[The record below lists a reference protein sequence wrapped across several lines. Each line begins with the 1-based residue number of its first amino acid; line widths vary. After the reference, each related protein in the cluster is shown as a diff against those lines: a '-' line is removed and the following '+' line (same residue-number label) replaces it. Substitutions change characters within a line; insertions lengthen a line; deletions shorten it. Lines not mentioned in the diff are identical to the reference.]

1 MALSAYAGR
10 VFDGTVR
17 GYRLVDDNYF
27 YYNCLTGETAWREFQ
42 VDTFVG
48 PSFIFLQLLC
58 RKVHPPLLPCLPE
71 EVKL

>member
-27 YYNCLTGETAWREFQ
+27 YYNCLTGEAACREFSGGYFCGAFFNLATTLVQ
-42 VDTFVG
+42 ESTPTAVA
-48 PSFIFLQLLC
+48 
-58 RKVHPPLLPCLPE
+58 LPT
-71 EVKL
+71 